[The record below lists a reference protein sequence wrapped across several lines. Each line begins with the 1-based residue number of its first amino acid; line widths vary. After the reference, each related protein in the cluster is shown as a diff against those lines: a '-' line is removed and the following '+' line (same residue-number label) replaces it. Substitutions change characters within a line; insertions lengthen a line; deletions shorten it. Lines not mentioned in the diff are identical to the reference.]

1 MEYPEVMDFQEDPDW
16 DEAMQDASR
25 HMFEDD
31 DDDDDRSLPVK
42 PASEATPQEPK
53 KKQCSTR

>member
-1 MEYPEVMDFQEDPDW
+1 
-16 DEAMQDASR
+16 MQDASR